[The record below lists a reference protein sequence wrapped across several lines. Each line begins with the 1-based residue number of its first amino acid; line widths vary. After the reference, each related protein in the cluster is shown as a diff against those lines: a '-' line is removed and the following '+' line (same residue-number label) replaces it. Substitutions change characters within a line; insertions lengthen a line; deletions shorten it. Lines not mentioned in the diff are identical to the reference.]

1 MPNRT
6 LLEGAAVILPAAAA
20 AVALHP
26 LGAWAGVLPLLAAV
40 ALAGAL
46 ARRRL
51 REAADAARAREA
63 GYERRLQALGG
74 GLQEVMLGA
83 TAEFGVQM
91 GAAREELARL
101 QQILGEAIGTLVACF
116 NNTQNLSSR
125 QQELALGIATGGQEG
140 ARGATVDS
148 FVGDAAA
155 ALKRLMDSTSRS
167 SQAAGSLVDK
177 MDAVKQRVTGILNV
191 LEEIQGISRQTNL
204 LALNAAIEAARAG
217 DGGRGFA
224 VVAEEVRLLSDRT
237 GQFSQQIRGEME
249 NVHRALQ
256 DAGALIDH
264 MASREVQSAQEAKA
278 QAEQTL
284 AGIQTVNAS
293 IAAGVKDMS
302 QIAGE
307 VSVNVNRAV
316 STLQF
321 QDVASQLVGH
331 TRKRVEQAEA
341 MAQALSALTPPLAQL
356 SAANDERIAPAL
368 AALARVK
375 DTVAQAR
382 ARTAANPVRQQ
393 DMQTGS
399 VDLF

>member
-6 LLEGAAVILPAAAA
+6 VLEGAAVILPAAAA
-20 AVALHP
+20 TVALHALGPWAP
-26 LGAWAGVLPLLAAV
+26 LLPLAA
-40 ALAGAL
+40 ALLLLGAL

-51 REAADAARAREA
+51 REAAQAAQAREA
-63 GYERRLQALGG
+63 EFQFRLQTLGSH
-74 GLQEVMLGA
+74 LREAMLGVA
-83 TAEFGVQM
+83 AEFGDQL
-91 GAAREELARL
+91 GAARGELSRL
-101 QQILGEAIGTLVACF
+101 QQILAEAIATLVACF
-116 NNTQNLSSR
+116 NSTQDLSTR
-125 QQELALGIATGGQEG
+125 QQKLALGIASGGQEG
-140 ARGATVDS
+140 ERAASVDA
-148 FVGDAAA
+148 FVADAAA
-155 ALKRLMDSTSRS
+155 ALKRLMDSTSRT
-167 SQAAGSLVDK
+167 SQTAGSLVEK
-177 MDAVKQRVTGILNV
+177 MDAVKQRVSGILNV
-191 LEEIQGISRQTNL
+191 LEEIQGISKQTNL

-237 GQFSQQIRGEME
+237 GQFSLQIRGEME

-256 DAGALIDH
+256 DAESLIDH
-264 MASREVQSAQEAKA
+264 MARREVKSALEAKE
-278 QAEQTL
+278 QAEHTL

-307 VSVNVNRAV
+307 VAVNVNRAV

-341 MAQALSALTPPLAQL
+341 MAQALSALTPPLSELGGPGGA
-356 SAANDERIAPAL
+356 RIAPAL
-368 AALARVK
+368 AALERVK
-375 DTVAQAR
+375 DSVAQAR

-393 DMQTGS
+393 SMQTGS

>member
-1 MPNRT
+1 M
-6 LLEGAAVILPAAAA
+6 V
-20 AVALHP
+20 
-26 LGAWAGVLPLLAAV
+26 
-40 ALAGAL
+40 
-46 ARRRL
+46 
-51 REAADAARAREA
+51 
-63 GYERRLQALGG
+63 
-74 GLQEVMLGA
+74 GA

-278 QAEQTL
+278 QAEHTL

-341 MAQALSALTPPLAQL
+341 MAQALSALTPPLSEL
-356 SAANDERIAPAL
+356 GGPGGERIAPAL
-368 AALARVK
+368 AALERVK
-375 DTVAQAR
+375 DSVVQAR

-393 DMQTGS
+393 GMQTGS

>member
-1 MPNRT
+1 
-6 LLEGAAVILPAAAA
+6 
-20 AVALHP
+20 
-26 LGAWAGVLPLLAAV
+26 
-40 ALAGAL
+40 
-46 ARRRL
+46 
-51 REAADAARAREA
+51 
-63 GYERRLQALGG
+63 
-74 GLQEVMLGA
+74 
-83 TAEFGVQM
+83 
-91 GAAREELARL
+91 
-101 QQILGEAIGTLVACF
+101 
-116 NNTQNLSSR
+116 
-125 QQELALGIATGGQEG
+125 
-140 ARGATVDS
+140 
-148 FVGDAAA
+148 
-155 ALKRLMDSTSRS
+155 
-167 SQAAGSLVDK
+167 

-278 QAEQTL
+278 QAEHTL